1 MTSNTSDPSSVIFGM
16 ISKYKNEGIDSFLQ
30 IETCLAIYSRCQT
43 KSKILENLN
52 FNIEKKNEHIPVSW
66 QCAEILGVM

>member
-1 MTSNTSDPSSVIFGM
+1 MTSNTSDPSSVMFGM

-43 KSKILENLN
+43 KSKILEDLN
-52 FNIEKKNEHIPVSW
+52 FNIEKKMNAF
-66 QCAEILGVM
+66 QCRGSVQRFVA

>member
-43 KSKILENLN
+43 KSKILENFN
-52 FNIEKKNEHIPVSW
+52 FNIEKKNERIPVSW

>member
-1 MTSNTSDPSSVIFGM
+1 M

-43 KSKILENLN
+43 KSKILEDLN
-52 FNIEKKNEHIPVSW
+52 FNIEKKNERIPVSW
-66 QCAEILGVM
+66 QCAEIRGVM

>member
-30 IETCLAIYSRCQT
+30 IETCLAIYSRCQI

-52 FNIEKKNEHIPVSW
+52 FNIEKKNERIPVSW